1 MTRQYS
7 ALVDADVKQ
16 LLNVI
21 ADKSTPPQAYQGTMT
36 QLGKRLGSAMLAA
49 LENQHQR
56 AYLVATVEDAD
67 FLSLGVLK
75 QLETQI
81 DSVGF
86 ACFWNQRTTLFDLNA
101 LAVAP
106 ILKQY
111 QEPANQVDTLIVVK
125 SIISGGCVVK
135 TNLQNLIQTISP
147 QRIFIAAPV
156 LYHSAEAALRQV
168 FSPDI
173 SQKFEFFYF
182 AIDDERTD
190 QGEVLP
196 GVGGIIYDRLGFDG
210 QEGKNSYTPAIVK
223 QRRQQFLDRRKV
235 NA

>member
-7 ALVDADVKQ
+7 ALADADVKQ
-16 LLNVI
+16 WLNVI
-21 ADKSTPPQAYQGTMT
+21 ANKSTPPQTYQTAMT
-36 QLGKRLGSAMLAA
+36 QLGQRLGCAMLAA
-49 LENQHQR
+49 LENKHQR

-67 FLSLGVLK
+67 FLSLGVL
-75 QLETQI
+75 QRLEPQI

-86 ACFWNQRTTLFDLNA
+86 ACFWNQRTTLFDIHA

-106 ILKQY
+106 IVKQY
-111 QEPANQVDTLIVVK
+111 REPAHQVDTLIVVK

-147 QRIFIAAPV
+147 RRIFIAAPV

-168 FSPDI
+168 FPSDI

-182 AIDDERTD
+182 AVDNKRTD
-190 QGEVLP
+190 KGEVIP
-196 GVGGIIYDRLGFDG
+196 GVGGLVYDRLGFDG
-210 QEGKNSYTPAIVK
+210 QEGKNSYTPTIVK
-223 QRRQQFLDRRKV
+223 QRRKQFLDRRKFSV
-235 NA
+235 

>member
-7 ALVDADVKQ
+7 ALADAAVKQ

-21 ADKSTPPQAYQGTMT
+21 ADKSTPPQSYQATMT
-36 QLGKRLGSAMLAA
+36 QLGEHLGSAMLAA
-49 LENQHQR
+49 LENKHQR
-56 AYLVATVEDAD
+56 AYMVATVEDAD
-67 FLSLGVLK
+67 FLSLGVLQ
-75 QLETQI
+75 QLETQL

-86 ACFWNQRTTLFDLNA
+86 ACFWNQRTTLFDLDA
-101 LAVAP
+101 LSVAP
-106 ILKQY
+106 IVKQY
-111 QEPANQVDTLIVVK
+111 QEPVEQVDTLIVVK

-168 FSPDI
+168 FPPGI

-182 AIDDERTD
+182 AVDNERTG

-196 GVGGIIYDRLGFDG
+196 GIGGIVYDRLGFDG
-210 QEGKNSYTPAIVK
+210 QEGKNSYTPTIVK
-223 QRRQQFLDRRKV
+223 QRRQQFLDSRKV
-235 NA
+235 SA

>member
-7 ALVDADVKQ
+7 ALADADVKQ

-21 ADKSTPPQAYQGTMT
+21 VDKSTSHQTYQATMT
-36 QLGKRLGSAMLAA
+36 QLGQRLGAAMLAA
-49 LENQHQR
+49 LENKHQR
-56 AYLVATVEDAD
+56 TYLVATVEDAN
-67 FLSLGVLK
+67 FLSLGVLQ

-86 ACFWNQRTTLFDLNA
+86 ACFWNQRTTLFDLDA

-111 QEPANQVDTLIVVK
+111 QEPATQVDTLIVVK

-156 LYHSAEAALRQV
+156 LYHRAEAALRQV
-168 FSPDI
+168 FQPAIAS
-173 SQKFEFFYF
+173 KFEFFYF
-182 AIDDERTD
+182 AVDDERTG

-196 GVGGIIYDRLGFDG
+196 GVGGIIYDLLGFDG
-210 QEGKNSYTPAIVK
+210 QDGKMARTATP
-223 QRRQQFLDRRKV
+223 QPS
-235 NA
+235 